1 MLKFMIGWTFSYSN
15 ISKPHHHPCSIYT
28 ILPHSLISQLLSS
41 PSLSLS
47 LSLSFVFQC
56 VPILILQNRFL
67 FLFLLFSLIF
77 LATKRRTKKKNPTN
91 MSFEHY
97 CYYLFFLQPGVS
109 TILSFK
115 VFLCV
120 LMFIS
125 VFAFWLSP
133 GGLVWALPKTRVHVV
148 QTRTAMA
155 GPFGLPL
162 LGFVF
167 VFTGSLTHR
176 VLSNLAEAFKAKSV
190 MAFSVGFTRFII
202 SSHPDTA
209 KEILNSSDFADRPV
223 KESAYVP

>member
-1 MLKFMIGWTFSYSN
+1 
-15 ISKPHHHPCSIYT
+15 
-28 ILPHSLISQLLSS
+28 
-41 PSLSLS
+41 
-47 LSLSFVFQC
+47 
-56 VPILILQNRFL
+56 
-67 FLFLLFSLIF
+67 
-77 LATKRRTKKKNPTN
+77 
-91 MSFEHY
+91 
-97 CYYLFFLQPGVS
+97 
-109 TILSFK
+109 
-115 VFLCV
+115 
-120 LMFIS
+120 MFIS

>member
-1 MLKFMIGWTFSYSN
+1 
-15 ISKPHHHPCSIYT
+15 
-28 ILPHSLISQLLSS
+28 
-41 PSLSLS
+41 
-47 LSLSFVFQC
+47 
-56 VPILILQNRFL
+56 
-67 FLFLLFSLIF
+67 
-77 LATKRRTKKKNPTN
+77 

-133 GGLVWALPKTRVHVV
+133 GGLAWALPKTRVHVV

-176 VLSNLAEAFKAKSV
+176 VRSNLAEAFKAKSV